1 MGNITLEGF
10 CGPREIQPE
19 SMWVGLTRPNQAAK
33 SWATV
38 FKRAREGFQ
47 SSEAGIW
54 LPKTSHSEQDLLA
67 AEKTAVAAEAG
78 SLLLTE
84 ARHKA
89 ALHALST
96 LAISESGCWQSDIP
110 QGPDTFLDITTI
122 DTARMVLEP
131 HEHIADLRQCDTEG
145 CLYHRHYD
153 VTLDVPSKR
162 RELVYPNTAFYHE
175 TDDGVITAWGDRL
188 PAVSESRAK
197 LVAFQ
202 QRCAPYVER
211 DDSLL
216 TLGGISQISF
226 IPGTGCW
233 FTRSYYMTP
242 VGLGGYENWQY
253 DGYGRLKIPSKKAR
267 EVNYA
272 DYAILGHRAVWIVSG
287 NKVKD
292 SKHWVLNHKCGFR
305 PCCNPDHLVEVHTQT
320 NNMHGRMMDVA
331 LKMQSGEIPIER
343 GIILLQSGAPA
354 QAINPED
361 IETFW
366 QNHPSM

>member
-1 MGNITLEGF
+1 MAKITLEGYL
-10 CGPREIQPE
+10 GPREIQPE

-33 SWATV
+33 SWSTV

-47 SSEAGIW
+47 TSEAGVW
-54 LPKTSHSEQDLLA
+54 LPKATHSERDLEALSDT
-67 AEKTAVAAEAG
+67 AEKTEAG
-78 SLLLTE
+78 TLLLTE
-84 ARHKA
+84 QEREVAIE
-89 ALHALST
+89 T
-96 LAISESGCWQSDIP
+96 LGSIAVNATGCWVTTEGQP
-110 QGPDTFLDITTI
+110 LEAFLHLTTVDTDRT
-122 DTARMVLEP
+122 VLEP
-131 HEHIADLRQCDTEG
+131 TERIVELRQCDTSH

-153 VTLDVPSKR
+153 VTLDVPSQR
-162 RELVYPNTAFYHE
+162 RELVYPNAAFYKS
-175 TDDGVITAWGDRL
+175 TDDAILTAWGDCL
-188 PAVSESRAK
+188 PTVDESRQK

-202 QRCAPYVER
+202 KKCAPYVER

-216 TLGGISQISF
+216 TLGGISQISL
-226 IPGTGCW
+226 IPSTGCW

-287 NKVKD
+287 KKVKD

-305 PCCNPDHLVEVHTQT
+305 PCCNPGHLVEVHTQT
-320 NNMHGRMMDVA
+320 NNMHGRMMDIA
-331 LKMQSGEIPIER
+331 SKMIDGDIPIES
-343 GIILLQSGAPA
+343 GIILLESAAPA
-354 QAINPED
+354 QEINPTD

-366 QNHPSM
+366 L